1 MKKLIFFSAIFFLAL
16 SNIQA
21 QDYDGLSMWFGT
33 SWNRISVSH
42 LPDYLRNIPAHRKDG
57 GKATGIITR
66 EAYDYAFSIP
76 FELRYEYPSKTNTS
90 FGFGFTMVIPVEKFA
105 KRNYTNAPGTETR
118 GYGAALTF
126 AGITTLGP
134 LSFLT
139 GPKLILPGL
148 AFTPNVFMETKVKNN
163 TKAHLALGYQALA
176 AINGWDR
183 YDRLQCR
190 ETKVLAHIVSLNA
203 GLKAK
208 FLKTNWELGPKVLL
222 PIKTSTGRTAGV
234 KTSAGFYLFIQIPE
248 D

>member
-1 MKKLIFFSAIFFLAL
+1 MKKLTIFLAIFFLAL
-16 SNIQA
+16 TNISA
-21 QDYDGLSMWFGT
+21 QDYDGLSFWFGS

-42 LPDYLRNIPAHRKDG
+42 LPEYLRDIPAHKKDG

-76 FELRYEYPSKTNTS
+76 FDLRYEYPSKTNTH
-90 FGFGFTMVIPVEKFA
+90 FGFGITMVIPIESFA
-105 KRNYTNAPGTETR
+105 KRNYTNAPGTDKR

-134 LSFLT
+134 FSSLA
-139 GPKLILPGL
+139 GIRPVLPGL
-148 AFTPNVFMETKVKNN
+148 AFTPNFFMETSLKNN
-163 TKAHLALGYQALA
+163 VKTHLALGYQALG

-183 YDRLQCR
+183 YDQLQSR
-190 ETKVLAHIVSLNA
+190 QIKVLAHIFSLSA

-208 FLKTNWELGPKVLL
+208 FLKTNWEIGPSVLL
-222 PIKTSTGRTAGV
+222 PIKTSTGREAEV
-234 KTSAGFYLFIQIPE
+234 KTSAGLYLFVQMPE